1 MRTIKNTENITV
13 KVSKDEII
21 NEKWLAFQI
30 LSKKLAEI
38 EKERST
44 EYKHL
49 RNKMYNSQSC
59 SKYNTGIAA
68 GLNCIDITNPMKQP
82 IASLVLT
89 FEVI

>member
-1 MRTIKNTENITV
+1 MKTIKNTENITI

-30 LSKKLAEI
+30 LSKKLADI

-44 EYKHL
+44 EYKYL
-49 RNKMYNSQSC
+49 RSKMYNSQSC
-59 SKYNTGIAA
+59 SKYNTGIVA
-68 GLNCIDITNPMKQP
+68 GINCIDITNPMKQP

-89 FEVI
+89 FEVV

>member
-1 MRTIKNTENITV
+1 MRTIQSVNNITV
-13 KVSKDEII
+13 KVSKDELI
-21 NEKWLAFQI
+21 NGKWLAFQI
-30 LSKKLAEI
+30 LSQKLAKME
-38 EKERST
+38 EDNNMG
-44 EYKHL
+44 YKSL

-89 FEVI
+89 FEVV